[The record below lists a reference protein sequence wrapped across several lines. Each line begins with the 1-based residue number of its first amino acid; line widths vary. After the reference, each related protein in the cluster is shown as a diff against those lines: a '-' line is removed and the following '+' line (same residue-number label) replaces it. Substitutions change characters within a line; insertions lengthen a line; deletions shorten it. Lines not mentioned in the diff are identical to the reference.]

1 MTIRLAAKR
10 NFRTAFYDSV
20 ALGPDRPAVILLRE
34 GGPRE
39 GEVLS
44 YRQLGEEAEERARWL
59 RTRLPVGSRVVLALP
74 TSRELVVGFVGCLL
88 AGMVAVPL
96 PEPESSAE
104 AARRFASVLRDS
116 GAGLVLARHADLP
129 GTDPEGVDGPPV
141 STVAAPL
148 PDGDLVFS
156 GVAEPRPED
165 PVVLQYTSG
174 STGDPKGVVVTNGS
188 MLANVE
194 AYAGQLGLG
203 PEDRFGGWLPLH
215 HDMGLFALLGAA
227 LLLGGSCALMPPTAF
242 LKRPAE
248 WLAMMDR
255 HSVTVTAA
263 PNFALDMCLRGI
275 GEEAAKDIDLSRLR
289 LLINGSEPIH
299 APVMTGFMERF
310 ARNGF
315 RPEAMCPGYGLA
327 EVTVYVTSSQPDALP
342 RVLVADDE
350 GIGRGELVPAEKG
363 RQLVSCDVS
372 TGLTV
377 RIVDPAT
384 REYLPE
390 DRIGEIWLR
399 GPSVTAGYWGR
410 ADVTRETFGNTT
422 ADGETG
428 WLRTGD
434 LGALHEGQLYVT
446 GRQKEVLIVHGR
458 NVWPQDLE
466 AEARE
471 AHDALAGLVGAAFS
485 VLAPDERPVLVH
497 EVRPGLDEAGLT
509 DVVRRVQRH
518 ISRAMGV
525 SLGNILLVRRGQIRR
540 TTSGKIQRGVM
551 RQRFLN
557 GELRLVHAKLEPG
570 VRALLDEAERKAA
583 AEDAAPE
590 LAGGTR

>member
-1 MTIRLAAKR
+1 MTVRLADKG
-10 NFRTAFYDSV
+10 NFRTAFYDSM

-34 GGPRE
+34 GGPSE
-39 GEVLS
+39 GETLT
-44 YRQLGEEAEERARWL
+44 YRMLGEEAERRARWL

-74 TSRELVVGFVGCLL
+74 TSRELVVDFVGCLL

-116 GAGLVLARHADLP
+116 GAGLVLARREDLP
-129 GTDPEGVDGPPV
+129 GTDPKGISGPPL
-141 STVAAPL
+141 STPAAPL
-148 PDGDLVFS
+148 PDGDIE
-156 GVAEPRPED
+156 VAPEDLATPGPAD

-174 STGDPKGVVVTNGS
+174 STGDPKGVVVTGGS
-188 MLANVE
+188 MLANVD
-194 AYAGQLGLG
+194 AYSRQLGLG
-203 PEDRFGGWLPLH
+203 PGDRFGGWLPLH

-263 PNFALDMCLRGI
+263 PNFALDMCIRGI
-275 GEEAAKDIDLSRLR
+275 SEEAAKDIDLSRLR

-327 EVTVYVTSSQPDALP
+327 EVTVYVTSSPPDAMP
-342 RVLVADDE
+342 RVIVADND
-350 GIGRGELVPAEKG
+350 GIGRGELILADEG

-372 TGLTV
+372 VGLTV

-384 REYLPE
+384 HEALPE

-410 ADVTRETFGNTT
+410 EDVTRETFGHTT

-434 LGALHEGQLYVT
+434 LGALHEGEIYVT

-497 EVRPGLDEAGLT
+497 EVRPGLDEAALT
-509 DVVRRVQRH
+509 GVVRTVQRH

-551 RQRFLN
+551 RQRLLA
-557 GELRLVHAKLEPG
+557 GELRIVHAKLEPG
-570 VRALLDEAERKAA
+570 VRALLDEAARGT
-583 AEDAAPE
+583 APE
-590 LAGGTR
+590 LAGEAR